1 MLALVVILVL
11 VGCVPCAIGVIFLRV
26 YFQGRRTAA
35 LMQRAGISS
44 AASVAGMQP
53 GRVVGVTGTLRCPKP
68 LTSEMARVP
77 CAWARAWIERIYERD
92 ERDANGE
99 WRTEEA
105 RETLGSHVRLRPFFV
120 EDASG
125 RVRVSPDGA
134 DVTARTSMDRFEEHP
149 ARGRA
154 RLGDAT
160 IEVNHG
166 GRTIGY
172 RFREEI
178 LPLDT
183 PVYVLGVVTEKGEIA
198 RPDKDA
204 SDAAF
209 IISYQTESASGRPG
223 VPATGDDGWIKWGGI
238 GTLALG
244 GLFFA
249 IAGAVW
255 LIWG

>member
-1 MLALVVILVL
+1 MLALVLILVL

-26 YFQGRRTAA
+26 YVQGRRTAA

-44 AASVAGMQP
+44 AASVAQMQP
-53 GRVVGVTGTLRCPKP
+53 GRVVGVMGTLRCQKP
-68 LTSEMARVP
+68 LISEMARVP
-77 CAWARAWIERIYERD
+77 CAWSHAWIERIYEHD
-92 ERDANGE
+92 EREANGD
-99 WRTEEA
+99 WRTEET

-125 RVRVSPDGA
+125 RVRVTPDGA
-134 DVTARTSMDRFEEHP
+134 DVTAQTSMDRFEEHP
-149 ARGRA
+149 AHGRV
-154 RLGDAT
+154 RLGDAM
-160 IEVNHG
+160 IDVNYG
-166 GRTIGY
+166 GRTVGY

-178 LPLDT
+178 LPLDA
-183 PVYVLGVVTEKGEIA
+183 PVYVLGVVTDKGEIA
-198 RPDKDA
+198 RPGKDT

-209 IISYQTESASGRPG
+209 VISYRTESAPGSSGI
-223 VPATGDDGWIKWGGI
+223 PAASDDGWIKWGGI

-255 LIWG
+255 LVWG